1 MSHLTWKKNSLRS
14 FEIERRSRHSHK
26 IQPGM
31 QIRLNKLNKFN
42 ETLGQSAELW
52 RKKQRIF
59 PPWTS
64 RRTASDVGCE
74 IGTAPE
80 STNGWMNQND
90 GYPTVGGFLALN
102 MAIFSNKKTPKRA
115 HRNEKIYCCI
125 DYKRHPLYSFHN
137 FRYPFDKFLGDMFLG
152 SPRHT

>member
-1 MSHLTWKKNSLRS
+1 MSHRIWKKNSLRS

-26 IQPGM
+26 IQACRFDWTNWTNSTKHLANWP
-31 QIRLNKLNKFN
+31 
-42 ETLGQSAELW
+42 ELW

-59 PPWTS
+59 PSWTS

-74 IGTAPE
+74 IGTPPE

-102 MAIFSNKKTPKRA
+102 MAIVVQKKTPIKCPHKWKDILL
-115 HRNEKIYCCI
+115 HRLQKASRILFI
-125 DYKRHPLYSFHN
+125 IFGIHSLN
-137 FRYPFDKFLGDMFLG
+137 FWGICFLG
-152 SPRHT
+152 SCRHT